1 MKLYELQLNQEAKYN
16 AQQTWDMF
24 EAAATPE
31 YIEAFGGDSQFAISL
46 AITLLESG
54 KEDILLQNYL
64 SRMLGLLNLK
74 PTTENFALVFNK
86 TEQYA
91 ENGYYDVHLKGH
103 YGFLV
108 PRFRVSADMR
118 KKLNSHMYMP
128 PMLVTPIKWSASPTE
143 SGNLRYKGGYFTHKL
158 PPVLGWKNN
167 HNNKVA
173 VDALNILQGIPFTM
187 DNFILFNCRDTVAS
201 YNLNMEQETEVAATL
216 MDKEFYFVWQ
226 FDKRGRMY
234 SHGYHMDVQSREYK
248 KALLNFA
255 NKEKLTADGEE
266 GLLIHLANVMGHDK
280 LTWDERLEIA
290 SDFIAPIAQAY
301 SNGEEVT
308 LDLNEFDQFD
318 EPISVLKAVKAYI
331 DGVCDDLPVGI
342 PCSFDAT
349 TSGIQI
355 MSALSGCLSGGEL
368 TNIVKTGKRKDAYTA
383 VTKQVNLVSGSD
395 VEVSRADGKQALM
408 THYYCSVKTP
418 QMIFNPEQLAAFYQ
432 VTSNIF
438 TGAEYVMKEIVDHWV
453 DKEVFSWTLP
463 DGHTAY
469 VPMFNKMSQDMTW
482 HGTTFT
488 YEFWEAGATNN
499 YRHLPANIIH
509 SIDAYICRRMVRGAR
524 DLGYELV
531 CNHDCFQCHPN
542 YWKTTCEMYRQILAE
557 IADSDILQDII
568 REITGD
574 NTYVFNKLIP
584 NMSEYILESEY
595 ALS

>member
-1 MKLYELQLNQEAKYN
+1 MQKLHLAQYQQEDKYN
-16 AQQTWDMF
+16 SQQTWGMF
-24 EAAATPE
+24 ETMVNGSPE
-31 YIEAFGGDSQFAISL
+31 LIEKFEGDMDFAIAL
-46 AITLLESG
+46 TITLLESG
-54 KEDILLQNYL
+54 KEDILLQNYM

-74 PTTENFALVFNK
+74 PCNENFAIVLDK
-86 TEQYA
+86 TEKYA
-91 ENGYYDVHLKGH
+91 DNGVYDVHLRGH
-103 YGFLV
+103 YGYISPNIGIPNEVLQKL
-108 PRFRVSADMR
+108 
-118 KKLNSHMYMP
+118 KKHMYMP
-128 PMLVTPIKWSASPTE
+128 PMLVPPIDWNVEYNDNGKA
-143 SGNLRYKGGYFTHKL
+143 RYFGGYLTHKL

-167 HNNKVA
+167 HA
-173 VDALNILQGIPFTM
+173 HYISTDALNILQGIPFTM
-187 DNFILFNCRDTVAS
+187 DNFILFNCKDTVAA

-216 MDKEFYFVWQ
+216 MDKEFFFVWQ
-226 FDKRGRMY
+226 YDKRGRMY

-308 LDLNEFDQFD
+308 LDLNEFDEFD

-355 MSALSGCLSGGEL
+355 MSAISGCISGGEL
-368 TNIVKTGKRKDAYTA
+368 TNIVKTGKRNDAYTA

-418 QMIFNPEQLAAFYQ
+418 QMIFTDEQLQAFYQ
-432 VTSNIF
+432 VTENLF
-438 TGAEYVMKEIVDHWV
+438 TGAELVMKEIVDHWV
-453 DKEVFSWTLP
+453 DKPVFKWTLP

-469 VPMFNKMSQDMTW
+469 VPMFNKVAQDITW
-482 HGTTFT
+482 HGTTLT
-488 YEFWEAGATNN
+488 YEYWEAGATGNF
-499 YRHLPANIIH
+499 RHLPA
-509 SIDAYICRRMVRGAR
+509 
-524 DLGYELV
+524 
-531 CNHDCFQCHPN
+531 
-542 YWKTTCEMYRQILAE
+542 K
-557 IADSDILQDII
+557 
-568 REITGD
+568 
-574 NTYVFNKLIP
+574 
-584 NMSEYILESEY
+584 
-595 ALS
+595 